1 MQPEQFALHSTA
13 IINTPSASSPQQ
25 QETVG
30 AGGKSMNTNPM
41 RADQPVFVA
50 TRMRRL
56 THVVYTGAALI
67 TAILAAL
74 ALSAVKVDAEKMALR
89 LPAPSC
95 ADLAFLISGAAA
107 GQAGAEASAL
117 VALPILTEAMQ
128 PPRSQALV
136 MTIRA
141 EIHLQ
146 PELEAT
152 GAISEHIGMGATAH
166 TAFMMV
172 DTPENRTEAGSSTLD
187 IALPPAIDLA
197 VDIHIAPAPKI
208 ELSSAM
214 PPLPEPRPIWNAGN
228 GGRPIPPVQRL
239 YLTAAER
246 AKAENCLAQ
255 AIYHEARGETVYGQT
270 AVAQVVINRVFS
282 RYYPNS
288 VCGVV
293 YQNAHRH
300 KACQFSFAC
309 SREPIPIQDQG
320 AWGLAVLIAKK
331 ALDGQIWEPEIG
343 RATHYHAIWV
353 HPSWV
358 SEMHKLAS
366 HGVHIFYRPTRWG
379 DGSDEPEWSVV
390 ARPTVVVTALA
401 PLN

>member
-1 MQPEQFALHSTA
+1 
-13 IINTPSASSPQQ
+13 
-25 QETVG
+25 
-30 AGGKSMNTNPM
+30 MNANPI
-41 RADQPVFVA
+41 RADKPVFVA

-67 TAILAAL
+67 TATLTAL
-74 ALSAVKVDAEKMALR
+74 ALSTAKVDAEKMALR
-89 LPAPSC
+89 SPVPSC
-95 ADLAFLISGAAA
+95 ADLANSTNGAGA
-107 GQAGAEASAL
+107 GQAGAEALAF
-117 VALPILTEAMQ
+117 VTMPILAEAIQ

-146 PELEAT
+146 PSFEAT
-152 GAISEHIGMGATAH
+152 GATAERIGMGATAP
-166 TAFMMV
+166 TAFVMV
-172 DTPENRTEAGSSTLD
+172 DAPEIRTEAEASTLD
-187 IALPPAIDLA
+187 IARSPAIDLA
-197 VDIHIAPAPKI
+197 VNIHVAPAPKV
-208 ELSSAM
+208 ELASAM

-228 GGRPIPPVQRL
+228 GRPPISPVQRL
-239 YLTAAER
+239 HLTAAER
-246 AKAENCLAQ
+246 VNAENCLAQ

-282 RYYPNS
+282 RYYPDS
-288 VCGVV
+288 VCGVI

-309 SREPIPIQDQG
+309 SRKPIPIQDQG
-320 AWGLAVLIAKK
+320 AWGLAELIAKK

-343 RATHYHAIWV
+343 RATHYHAVWV

-358 SEMHKLAS
+358 GEMHKLAS

-401 PLN
+401 AHN